1 MQLALIEEDNTETER
16 KINYRNVI
24 LTSRDL
30 EVIEFIID
38 MKFASID
45 DIYRKFFRFTLST
58 EPSKSDFWTRKR
70 LFQLE
75 QGKFL
80 KAHSVE
86 TKRLTYY
93 TATFKAYYALS
104 TIHPER
110 AITKPIG
117 GFDQRTF
124 SHDKIVCKCRLDLE
138 DVLKVSSWLSDRKL
152 KSSSELS
159 GGLSSVHVPDAIYTL
174 PSGQRV
180 AFELEISRKSKARYL
195 DKIKKYVSV
204 LRSQDLTK
212 KKFDVVQFV
221 CTQDPV
227 FEFLSQ
233 NTKIY
238 GSLFNVQTM
247 SQLISELNGGVY
259 AETK

>member
-1 MQLALIEEDNTETER
+1 M
-16 KINYRNVI
+16 
-24 LTSRDL
+24 
-30 EVIEFIID
+30 
-38 MKFASID
+38 
-45 DIYRKFFRFTLST
+45 
-58 EPSKSDFWTRKR
+58 
-70 LFQLE
+70 
-75 QGKFL
+75 
-80 KAHSVE
+80 KAHKIESD
-86 TKRLTYY
+86 KITYY

-104 TIHPER
+104 TVHPER

-124 SHDKIVCKCRLDLE
+124 SHDKMVCKCRLDLE

-195 DKIKKYVSV
+195 DKIRKYVSV
-204 LRSQDLTK
+204 LRSQDSTK

-227 FEFLSQ
+227 FEFICQ

-238 GSLFNVQTM
+238 GSLFKVQTM
-247 SQLISELNGGVY
+247 KELISELKGGVC
-259 AETK
+259 AEAK